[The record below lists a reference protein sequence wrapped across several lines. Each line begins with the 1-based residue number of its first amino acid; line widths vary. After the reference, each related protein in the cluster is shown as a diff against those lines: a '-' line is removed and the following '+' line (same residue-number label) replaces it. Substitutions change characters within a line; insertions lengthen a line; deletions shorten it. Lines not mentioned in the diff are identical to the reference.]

1 MKDSL
6 RSNMIPRNWRCVVL
20 MVHLALARMILKFC
34 MFVEVGEVLTLL
46 SAFRG
51 VFLAS
56 LHSSL
61 NQILLCLTTLGLL
74 FGILL
79 LAIFIRMFVKF
90 PTASSG
96 SRIDSY
102 FKSDAALSE
111 KAFQLA
117 LESFPLQF
125 VSKVE
130 ALLQYIAI
138 GK

>member
-1 MKDSL
+1 M
-6 RSNMIPRNWRCVVL
+6 
-20 MVHLALARMILKFC
+20 
-34 MFVEVGEVLTLL
+34 EVGEVLTFL
-46 SAFRG
+46 SAFRQ

-61 NQILLCLTTLGLL
+61 NQIVLCLTTLGLL
-74 FGILL
+74 FGILW
-79 LAIFIRMFVKF
+79 LAIFMRMFVIF
-90 PTASSG
+90 PTGSSG
-96 SRIDSY
+96 SRTDSY

-117 LESFPLQF
+117 LESFQLQF

>member
-1 MKDSL
+1 
-6 RSNMIPRNWRCVVL
+6 
-20 MVHLALARMILKFC
+20 
-34 MFVEVGEVLTLL
+34 VEVGEVLALF
-46 SAFRG
+46 SAYCQ

-61 NQILLCLTTLGLL
+61 NQIVLCLTTLGLL
-74 FGILL
+74 FGILW
-79 LAIFIRMFVKF
+79 LAIFMRMFVIF
-90 PTASSG
+90 PTGSSG
-96 SRIDSY
+96 SRTDSY

-117 LESFPLQF
+117 LESFQLQF

>member
-1 MKDSL
+1 
-6 RSNMIPRNWRCVVL
+6 
-20 MVHLALARMILKFC
+20 MVRLALARMILKFS
-34 MFVEVGEVLTLL
+34 MFVEVGEVLTFL
-46 SAFRG
+46 SAFRR

-61 NQILLCLTTLGLL
+61 NQIVLCLTILGLL
-74 FGILL
+74 FGILW
-79 LAIFIRMFVKF
+79 LAIFIRMFVTF
-90 PTASSG
+90 PTRSSG
-96 SRIDSY
+96 SRTDSY

-117 LESFPLQF
+117 LDSFQLLF